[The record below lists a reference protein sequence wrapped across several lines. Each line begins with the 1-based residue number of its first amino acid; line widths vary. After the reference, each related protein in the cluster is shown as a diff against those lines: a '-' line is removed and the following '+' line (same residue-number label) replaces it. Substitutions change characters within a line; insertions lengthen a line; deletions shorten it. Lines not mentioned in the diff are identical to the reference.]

1 MPKACIKA
9 YHEMEERY
17 ARLELDYFD
26 DNQKNL
32 ISDSIN
38 AMTKK
43 YEITPEVTIEPKGEG
58 RGEYIIEF
66 HDDYDKKSGDFFEE
80 LIKNLN
86 IDHCEV
92 E

>member
-26 DNQKNL
+26 TDQRAL
-32 ISDSIN
+32 ICDSIN
-38 AMTKK
+38 DMIKK
-43 YEITPEVTIEPKGEG
+43 HKVAPEVTIKPKGEEK
-58 RGEYIIEF
+58 GEYIIEF